1 MPLSMPRWSG
11 LTGSTTADCWN
22 PSETFH
28 QQNEKRRIIV
38 NWRSQVKLPDS
49 NKPVSGITGAVHTVA
64 DTGALELTFIE
75 VYRFKDR
82 TCHTVPTNS
91 ASGAASQI
99 SVSASN

>member
-1 MPLSMPRWSG
+1 MPIKVRLDAIRGASHGVGEIRAGDEFACDGIAGDG
-11 LTGSTTADCWN
+11 L
-22 PSETFH
+22 
-28 QQNEKRRIIV
+28 
-38 NWRSQVKLPDS
+38 
-49 NKPVSGITGAVHTVA
+49 A

>member
-1 MPLSMPRWSG
+1 MDDLSERNLNSIG
-11 LTGSTTADCWN
+11 GKYD
-22 PSETFH
+22 
-28 QQNEKRRIIV
+28 
-38 NWRSQVKLPDS
+38 PD
-49 NKPVSGITGAVHTVA
+49 HTVA

>member
-1 MPLSMPRWSG
+1 
-11 LTGSTTADCWN
+11 
-22 PSETFH
+22 
-28 QQNEKRRIIV
+28 
-38 NWRSQVKLPDS
+38 VKLPDS